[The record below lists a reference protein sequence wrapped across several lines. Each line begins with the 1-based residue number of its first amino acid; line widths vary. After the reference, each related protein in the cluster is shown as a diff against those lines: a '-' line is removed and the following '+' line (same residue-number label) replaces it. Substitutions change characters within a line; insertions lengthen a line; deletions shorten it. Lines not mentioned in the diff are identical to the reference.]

1 MSITPLGDNVFVLP
15 DEPVT
20 ATVSGIMLAGTGRSD
35 DPTNP
40 LATCTGVVQAV
51 GPGGYAEND
60 DDGLTFVQP
69 DVRPGDRILFSRFA
83 GMDKQVT
90 LDGRRYR
97 VMREVEIMGVLSGPG
112 DGFGFNELTA

>member
-15 DEPVT
+15 DAPVT
-20 ATVSGIMLAGTGRSD
+20 ATGSGIMLAGPGRSD

-51 GPGGYAEND
+51 GPGGYMAD
-60 DDGLTFVQP
+60 YDDGLVFVTP
-69 DVRPGDRILFSRFA
+69 DVQPGDRVLFSRFA
-83 GMDKQVT
+83 GMDKQVQV
-90 LDGRRYR
+90 GAYRYR
-97 VMREVEIMGVLSGPG
+97 VMREVEILGVLDGSG